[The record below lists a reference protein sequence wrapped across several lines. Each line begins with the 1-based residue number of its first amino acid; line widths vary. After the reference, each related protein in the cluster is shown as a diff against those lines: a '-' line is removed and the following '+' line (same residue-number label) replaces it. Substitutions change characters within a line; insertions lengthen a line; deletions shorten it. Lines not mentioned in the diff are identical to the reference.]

1 MTIVPSLQPEGG
13 LNLALAVVAS
23 SSAPLLLLDGDLTV
37 IAASASFY
45 REFQIEPVKGPN
57 RQLSALGNGEW
68 NVRQLS
74 SLLDATAAGT
84 ANIQAYEMDLNR
96 EGQGSRRL
104 VLNAQKL
111 AYGDA
116 DHVRLL
122 LSVSDVTDARLAE
135 RFKDDLLREKAI
147 LLQEVQHR
155 VANSLQIIAS
165 ILLRKARTAQSDE
178 TRMHLRDAHL
188 RLMSVGAIQQ
198 QLLGSGHGDPVYIGP
213 YLSGLS
219 QALAALMTD
228 NSRLIS
234 LNVQAED
241 GTASSAEAVSIGLI
255 VAELVINAF
264 KHVFVGDEASGLVVV
279 AYEAA
284 ETSWQ
289 LTVSDNGIGMPE
301 GQLDSDKPR
310 PGLGTIIVAALAKQL
325 DARVEVMRNRGGT
338 TVSITHGTLDRTR
351 LPLPL
356 AGAETRLAP
365 KSNGNSIAAG

>member
-135 RFKDDLLREKAI
+135 QFKDDLLREKAI

-165 ILLRKARTAQSDE
+165 ILMQSARNVQSEE
-178 TRMHLRDAHL
+178 TRTHLQSAHS
-188 RLMSVGAIQQ
+188 RVMSIAAVQQ
-198 QLLGSGHGDPVYIGP
+198 QL
-213 YLSGLS
+213 
-219 QALAALMTD
+219 AA
-228 NSRLIS
+228 SRLGDVQLQPYFEQLCKS
-234 LNVQAED
+234 LGASMIQDPKELSIEVNVDDSKTKAN
-241 GTASSAEAVSIGLI
+241 VSVSLGLI
-255 VAELVINAF
+255 VTELVINAL
-264 KHVFVGDEASGLVVV
+264 KHAFPGHRNGKIIVDYHSNDTQWSMSVRDDGVGLSADPANS
-279 AYEAA
+279 
-284 ETSWQ
+284 
-289 LTVSDNGIGMPE
+289 
-301 GQLDSDKPR
+301 K
-310 PGLGTIIVAALAKQL
+310 PGLGTGIVEAMAKQL
-325 DARVEVMRNRGGT
+325 NAEFT
-338 TVSITHGTLDRTR
+338 T
-351 LPLPL
+351 
-356 AGAETRLAP
+356 
-365 KSNGNSIAAG
+365 IAANPGTMASIVHM